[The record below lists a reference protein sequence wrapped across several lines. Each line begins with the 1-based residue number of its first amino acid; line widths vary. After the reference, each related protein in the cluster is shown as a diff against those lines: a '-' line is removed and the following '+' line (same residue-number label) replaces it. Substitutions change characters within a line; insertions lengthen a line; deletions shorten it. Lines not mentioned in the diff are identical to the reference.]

1 MTAEW
6 FKCGEHIRALAE
18 AAEREDRKPSVAG
31 SNPRTATNPSLWD
44 RRRRRLGRQEP
55 SWKRA
60 NSTR

>member
-18 AAEREDRKPSVAG
+18 AAEREDRNPSVAG

-44 RRRRRLGRQEP
+44 ATTASGSP
-55 SWKRA
+55 GASWKRA